1 MAYVIKRVTT
11 RKDAAVPFALGAPRL
26 RANPQFQRFFRL
38 RKNAPGFLGQTR
50 TLSADKLTVTTEV
63 RWESLEAAQAFAAS
77 HPKLVKHVRRMMRD
91 YNKRKGT
98 TSVNPNAKK
107 KKASK

>member
-1 MAYVIKRVTT
+1 MAHVIKRVTT

-50 TLSADKLTVTTEV
+50 TLSVDKLTVTTEIH
-63 RWESLEAAQAFAAS
+63 WESPEAAKAFAAA
-77 HPKLVKHVRRMMRD
+77 HPKLTKQVRRMMRD

-98 TSVNPNAKK
+98 TSINANAVKAPKK
-107 KKASK
+107 